1 MVTEPL
7 VKDGQDLSGLV
18 ARAVPELT
26 SGGRRLRAC
35 RAQRTLRHR
44 GKHMVQ
50 CTLETRDTESGQDH
64 LDQVVVKFAEGDR
77 TAGFD
82 ALVKLWRAGFRPP
95 ATFQVPRPYGR
106 SAVDHAI
113 VVGFAPGALWAD
125 LIGGSPSQVSHAS
138 ELAAGLLVHLQRQPP
153 GDAAAAPGPA
163 GGQVGRSD
171 RRPGELADDLSRA
184 FPACA
189 DRVRALAARLDEA
202 LADGQGGL
210 VAAHGDYHPKNVI
223 VTDTTATMIDLD
235 TYGAREPA
243 FDVGYAIGQLLVMS
257 QLRLGRL
264 GPGFAAAE
272 RFWAGYSRAGS
283 ARWDRVSLQAA
294 RTFMQSLHFEL
305 CILRNNRV
313 ELLEWW
319 SDLME
324 ALLDGA
330 ADDGR
335 TWLARGASP

>member
-1 MVTEPL
+1 MATASL
-7 VKDGQDLSGLV
+7 VKDGQDLYGLV

-35 RAQRTLRHR
+35 RVTSTLQHR
-44 GKHMVQ
+44 GKHLVH
-50 CTLETRDTESGQDH
+50 CALETHDTESGHDH

-77 TAGFD
+77 SAGFD
-82 ALVKLWRAGFRPP
+82 ALVTLWRAGFRPP
-95 ATFQVPRPYGR
+95 SPFQVPRPYGH
-106 SAVDHAI
+106 SVVDNAI
-113 VVGFAPGALWAD
+113 VVGFAQGHLWAD
-125 LIGGSPSQVSHAS
+125 LIGGSPSHVSRAS
-138 ELAAGLLVHLQRQPP
+138 EQAADLLVQLQRQPP
-153 GDAAAAPGPA
+153 GHAAAAPRPA
-163 GGQVGRSD
+163 SGQVGRSD
-171 RRPGELADDLSRA
+171 RSPGELADDLSRA

-189 DRVRALAARLDEA
+189 DRVQTLAARLDDA
-202 LADGQGGL
+202 LARGKGDL

-283 ARWDRVSLQAA
+283 AGWDRVSVQAA
-294 RTFMQSLHFEL
+294 RTFMQSMHFEL
-305 CILRNNRV
+305 CVLRNDRF

-324 ALLDGA
+324 TLLAGA
-330 ADDGR
+330 AGDGR
-335 TWLARGASP
+335 TWLANGAHP